1 MKKKLMPMAVVLIIV
16 ALAAI
21 VFAADPPKSP
31 SKRPPTQRPGARM
44 QRPGGRG
51 GQPKARGLEMMI
63 QQQAKRIESE
73 ITRITKTH
81 ETAIK
86 ELQAILKQ
94 AKEEKATKTA
104 ALLNAMIEKKNA
116 TNAVKVKEIQ
126 KRADDFK
133 KRMQRRPK
141 QDGKAG
147 PRPNRTS
154 GRGSLPP
161 RTKRTR
167 GEAPAP
173 KN

>member
-31 SKRPPTQRPGARM
+31 TRRPPNKRPGARM

-51 GQPKARGLEMMI
+51 GQQGRGLEMMI
-63 QQQAKRIESE
+63 QQQTKKIEGE
-73 ITRITKTH
+73 ITRITTTH

-141 QDGKAG
+141 DGKAG
-147 PRPNRTS
+147 TRPNRKS

-161 RTKRTR
+161 RTR
-167 GEAPAP
+167 GEASAP
-173 KN
+173 KK